1 MISRERVLIF
11 LREKQESDGGYS
23 GNDITK
29 LAELLMVT
37 PFGLRRRLS
46 FWIRTDKEF
55 SKFIYFGKEKPPI
68 TLFEFFKI
76 DHELRE
82 NPIKV
87 KKGIYG
93 DIQEERKSRNQKP
106 LAESTFYRHVK
117 QEVLSIYCSETDNW
131 FKSKD
136 IHFPEDYSLEKNRES
151 LQTIFTFSDLKT
163 YGGAN
168 IDAICQRLTKAKEAF
183 SIYNVE
189 AGRYYPEILSRRK
202 FLQKLLGS
210 IPPNQQSEAQAKLIF
225 ELQAAFIIDCKDL
238 LIGELIHKLG
248 RLKQSDNASRQKVEN
263 QLRTTALKSIRKDL
277 KEMDESGNID
287 PHIINKH
294 ANVLINEEILARI
307 ELLRKHSDA
316 YLSILKHLNDFTNNM
331 TSGVKFQKNESRIIY
346 QLAAGE
352 ITWDKLNEK
361 GKRSIARKPDLMK
374 AIDMENAD
382 IVPLIAVNRLIDY
395 IKKGKIT
402 FGESY
407 YFQDIGERLKN
418 INLNLQDCYLTP
430 EILDQFIDGT
440 YQINGFPHFDLPTTE
455 IEASDDEIPTT
466 WTDLSVILK
475 EVSTYIRYSNPEWFK
490 EHQEL
495 FKKQTDGLFWI
506 EYTEEEFAQRL
517 YDSIGFLGRNFRYRD
532 SEEFYGL
539 KYFIQRYISAATL
552 ILELGFIHRCMEQLS
567 NKKIE
572 CVVIDTMGIDARIK
586 SILSDYHG
594 RYHTIGFADMRAV
607 SIDMTPIYSGVCRST
622 DSEAMNI
629 VEVIDEVKKICGDKV
644 CIYTGNGHTTTK
656 ISAGMA
662 FLSHGVIAGGRI
674 HYEPT
679 WNLKEGAISR
689 LRNNDSIE

>member
-1 MISRERVLIF
+1 
-11 LREKQESDGGYS
+11 
-23 GNDITK
+23 
-29 LAELLMVT
+29 
-37 PFGLRRRLS
+37 
-46 FWIRTDKEF
+46 
-55 SKFIYFGKEKPPI
+55 
-68 TLFEFFKI
+68 
-76 DHELRE
+76 
-82 NPIKV
+82 
-87 KKGIYG
+87 
-93 DIQEERKSRNQKP
+93 
-106 LAESTFYRHVK
+106 
-117 QEVLSIYCSETDNW
+117 
-131 FKSKD
+131 
-136 IHFPEDYSLEKNRES
+136 
-151 LQTIFTFSDLKT
+151 
-163 YGGAN
+163 
-168 IDAICQRLTKAKEAF
+168 
-183 SIYNVE
+183 
-189 AGRYYPEILSRRK
+189 
-202 FLQKLLGS
+202 
-210 IPPNQQSEAQAKLIF
+210 
-225 ELQAAFIIDCKDL
+225 
-238 LIGELIHKLG
+238 
-248 RLKQSDNASRQKVEN
+248 LKQSDNASRQKVEN
-263 QLRTTALKSIRKDL
+263 QLRATALESIRKDL
-277 KEMDESGNID
+277 KEIDESGKID
-287 PHIINKH
+287 PNIIKKH

-316 YLSILKHLNDFTNNM
+316 YRSILKHLNDLTNNM
-331 TSGVKFQKNESRIIY
+331 TSGVKFQKNETRIIY
-346 QLAAGE
+346 QLAAGK

-374 AIDMENAD
+374 AIDLENAD
-382 IVPLIAVNRLIDY
+382 IVPLIAVSRLIDH

-402 FGESY
+402 FDESY

-418 INLNLQDCYLTP
+418 INLNLQDCYLNP

-440 YQINGFPHFDLPTTE
+440 YQINGFPHFDLPSTE
-455 IEASDDEIPTT
+455 IEASDDEMPTT

-475 EVSTYIRYSNPEWFK
+475 EVSTYIRYSNPGWFK

-539 KYFIQRYISAATL
+539 KYFIQRYISDATL
-552 ILELGFIHRCMEQLS
+552 ILEMGFMHRCMEQLS

-629 VEVIDEVKKICGDKV
+629 VEVIDEVKEICGDKV

-656 ISAGMA
+656 VSAGMA

-679 WNLKEGAISR
+679 WNLEEGAISR
-689 LRNNDSIE
+689 LRNNVILLNKVGKLLRDEPELGRVMAMRKNVYVDKLNVRKMVDDFGYLILKNVSKMGFPIDDICNAVERSNNLKKKTRIVEGSRTRVEPNEAELLLKSGELILCIVGLYHLLKGWKGHGSPINLSDVRLIRPA